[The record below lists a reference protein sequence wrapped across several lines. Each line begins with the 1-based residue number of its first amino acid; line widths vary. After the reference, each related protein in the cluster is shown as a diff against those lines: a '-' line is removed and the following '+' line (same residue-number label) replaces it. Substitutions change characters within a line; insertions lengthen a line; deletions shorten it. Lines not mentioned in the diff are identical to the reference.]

1 MTSRTSPNATDC
13 WVWAAESFNLISRL
27 WPLLFLLRLRDNPWA
42 LLISG
47 THIMCLC
54 RTPPLWMQGQ
64 SRRVPL
70 VVLLREQC
78 LPCHKLTSS
87 SNYLGGTEGKKII
100 SNSFSFPANC
110 PHLLPQSWLDSPFPL
125 SSASTAR
132 LSPPH
137 PSPPSPRTSKVITI
151 MN

>member
-1 MTSRTSPNATDC
+1 MWT
-13 WVWAAESFNLISRL
+13 VESLSLNSMLQKQ
-27 WPLLFLLRLRDNPWA
+27 LFLPRLRGKPKPSSPIASASPAVLGLSSASFQVA
-42 LLISG
+42 LSVSA
-47 THIMCLC
+47 
-54 RTPPLWMQGQ
+54 RTEQRGAL
-64 SRRVPL
+64 SNL
-70 VVLLREQC
+70 AREHC

-87 SNYLGGTEGKKII
+87 PNYLGGTEGKI

-110 PHLLPQSWLDSPFPL
+110 SHPLPQFWLDSPFPL